1 MTDRRG
7 AGLGWVS
14 GRRPRCQLSS
24 LLQMLRLPSIHLF
37 ADLRQLLLIGNE
49 GHVHVWQEAH
59 VCRGG
64 FPPDSPDLIF
74 NLRVMDAP

>member
-1 MTDRRG
+1 MTGGER
-7 AGLGWVS
+7 GWVS

-49 GHVHVWQEAH
+49 GHVHMWEEVH
-59 VCRGG
+59 VCGF
-64 FPPDSPDLIF
+64 FPPDFPDLIF
-74 NLRVMDAP
+74 NLQVMDAP